1 MASPQQYAKW
11 VNLAATMATV
21 IATILVIIKSY
32 AWFITDASAML
43 ATATDSLLDLFAAI
57 MNVIIIR
64 FALKPADDKHKF
76 GHGKAESLAGLVQS
90 AFVLGSAVLLI
101 ANGVERTISP
111 IEIHRSGFG
120 MAVAAFTIF
129 MTLALVIFQQWVV
142 KKTGSVAITADALH
156 YRSDLLLN
164 LGVFI
169 ALFLSQGGWLRADG
183 VFTILV
189 GLYLFFS
196 AIQIVWLSVQHLM
209 DHELPKEEVEKVK
222 NIIFQHKETLGL
234 HELKTRQAGYIKFI
248 QFHLELSDEIS
259 LLRGHHIS
267 EEVEQEIIDA
277 FLPTEVE
284 VFIHLDP
291 QSVVKQE
298 LSGF

>member
-1 MASPQQYAKW
+1 MASAQQYAKW
-11 VNLAATMATV
+11 VNLAATMAT
-21 IATILVIIKSY
+21 ILAVFLLVVKLY
-32 AWFITDASAML
+32 AWFVTDASAML

-90 AFVLGSAVLLI
+90 AFVLGSAVLLV
-101 ANGVERTISP
+101 ANGVERTITP
-111 IEIHRSGFG
+111 VEIQRGGFG
-120 MAVAAFTIF
+120 MAVAIFTIVL
-129 MTLALVIFQQWVV
+129 TLALVIFQQWVV
-142 KKTGSVAITADALH
+142 KKTGSVAIKADALH

-164 LGVFI
+164 FGVFI
-169 ALFLSQGGWLRADG
+169 ALFLSQGIWIRADG

-196 AIQIVWLSVQHLM
+196 AIQIVWLSLQHLM
-209 DHELPKEEVEKVK
+209 DHELPDKEVEQIKK
-222 NIIFQHKETLGL
+222 AIFEHKETLGV

-259 LLRGHHIS
+259 LLRGHQIS
-267 EEVEQEIIDA
+267 EEVEKDIVNA
-277 FLPTEVE
+277 FSPAEVE
-284 VFIHLDP
+284 VLIHLDP
-291 QSVVKQE
+291 QSVVKNDNA
-298 LSGF
+298 